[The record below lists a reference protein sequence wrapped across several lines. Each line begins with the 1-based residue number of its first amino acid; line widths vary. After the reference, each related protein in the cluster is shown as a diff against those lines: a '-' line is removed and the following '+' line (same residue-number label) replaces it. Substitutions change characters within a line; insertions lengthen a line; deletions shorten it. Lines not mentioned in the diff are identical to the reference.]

1 MRGLLS
7 PLGLGLM
14 CKPPRPGETK
24 TRLAASIGA
33 DLAARLSRAFLQD
46 CAHAALE
53 AADMCRLK
61 PMAFYRPADGGN
73 ELAEVLGQ
81 GWPLVHADAGDLG
94 ATMLTIL
101 RQLQVSCPSGAL
113 VMGADLPL
121 LSGADIAE
129 AARCLRQG
137 DTRSVVLI
145 PSVDGGYCLIGV
157 RSVEAAAPLF
167 TPMAWSTSSV
177 LDETLARAAKCGL
190 KPTVLQ
196 PQRDIDDI
204 NDLHWL
210 REKLQTDS
218 NGAQATRAA
227 LAAVPQA
234 RAQD

>member
-1 MRGLLS
+1 MTELLP

-33 DLAARLSRAFLQD
+33 NLAARLSRAFLQD

-53 AADMCRLK
+53 AADMCHLK
-61 PMAFYRPADGGN
+61 PTAFYRPADGRH
-73 ELAEVLGQ
+73 ELGEVLGPD
-81 GWPLVHADAGDLG
+81 WPLLHADAGDLG
-94 ATMLTIL
+94 ATMLAVL
-101 RQLQVSCPSGAL
+101 RQLQMSCPAGAL

-121 LSGADIAE
+121 LSGADIAD
-129 AARCLRQG
+129 AASRLRHG
-137 DTRSVVLI
+137 DARSVVLI

-157 RSVEAAAPLF
+157 GSVEAAAPLLA
-167 TPMAWSTSSV
+167 PMAWSTSSV

-190 KPTVLQ
+190 KPTVLP

-210 REKLQTDS
+210 REKLQTVS
-218 NGAQATRAA
+218 SGAQATRAA
-227 LAAVPQA
+227 LAAIPQ
-234 RAQD
+234 

>member
-1 MRGLLS
+1 MTKPLS

-33 DLAARLSRAFLQD
+33 NLAARLSRAFLQD

-53 AADMCRLK
+53 AADLCHLK
-61 PMAFYRPADGGN
+61 PTAFYRPADAAN
-73 ELAEVLGQ
+73 ELGEVLGPD
-81 GWPLVHADAGDLG
+81 WPLVHADAGDLG
-94 ATMLTIL
+94 ATMLTVL
-101 RQLQVSCPSGAL
+101 RQLLVSCPAGAL

-121 LSGADIAE
+121 LSGANIAD
-129 AARCLRQG
+129 AARCLRQD
-137 DTRSVVLI
+137 DTRSIVMI

-167 TPMAWSTSSV
+167 APMVWSTSSV
-177 LDETLARAAKCGL
+177 LDETLARAAMCGL

-210 REKLQTDS
+210 RKKLQTVS
-218 NGAQATRAA
+218 SGARATRAA
-227 LAAVPQA
+227 LASIPK
-234 RAQD
+234 